1 MIHCNRTTHAVNGH
15 FWLALFLTFM
25 LSACSFS
32 GDDVDDQLLAEVKKR
47 SFTIDLHIVGVLDAV
62 KSHMISSGIEG
73 ANGTIIYLV
82 DDGEWVEKGTVLVR
96 FDRALFEKEVDEL
109 ESQVKSYTAAVKA
122 AEQVVAFERN
132 QVKREVISARYGESV
147 ATLELKRLEEG
158 DGPLKL
164 TTLQEEQEKV
174 AIELKRYQSFLHE
187 LLSFKEKGFD
197 NPSEISS
204 TREKVTAFSKELAS
218 VTKRYETYK
227 NHVLPALVESGRA
240 KVQNASLLLQQTEQG
255 GKYKIA
261 KANASLLQVKGVLET
276 KKSALAK
283 AKFKLAQTEI
293 KAPFSG
299 IVIHYKTFRNGE
311 KRKPREGDSVFMN
324 QPILYLPDVSQMMV
338 KTQARE
344 VDLHKI
350 ALGQEGRIVVD
361 AYPDAKLNGK
371 LTFIGSLAT
380 AEDSGKNFEKY
391 FQVLFEIKETDTRLR
406 PGMSCRL
413 SIEVESLEDV
423 LSVPVQA
430 VFSDR
435 EQTFCFVRKGNGY
448 AIQKVK
454 VGRQNKDFIEI
465 IEGLVAGEEVS
476 LIRQE
481 I

>member
-1 MIHCNRTTHAVNGH
+1 MNRCNKTIQAVRGR
-15 FWLALFLTFM
+15 FLLVLLLSLL
-25 LSACSFS
+25 LSACSSS
-32 GDDVDDQLLAEVKKR
+32 GDEVESQLVAEAKKR

-82 DDGEWVEKGTVLVR
+82 DDGEWVEKGTPLVR

-132 QVKREVISARYGESV
+132 QVRREVISARYGESV
-147 ATLELKRLEEG
+147 ASLELKRLEEG

-164 TTLQEEQEKV
+164 TTLEEEHEKV
-174 AIELKRYQSFLHE
+174 ALELKRYQSFLQE
-187 LLSFKEKGFD
+187 LESFQEKGFD

-204 TREKVTAFSKELAS
+204 TREKVAAFTKELAS

-283 AKFKLAQTEI
+283 ARFKLEQTEI
-293 KAPFSG
+293 KAPFAG

-324 QPILYLPDVSQMMV
+324 QPILYLPDVSKMMV

-350 ALGQEGRIVVD
+350 ALGQKGRIVVD
-361 AYPDAKLNGK
+361 AYPDAQ
-371 LTFIGSLAT
+371 LTGALSFIGSLAT
-380 AEDSGKNFEKY
+380 AEDSGKSFEKY
-391 FQVLFEIKETDTRLR
+391 FQVLFEINETDTRLR
-406 PGMSCRL
+406 PGMSCRI
-413 SIEVESLEDV
+413 SIEVESLQDV
-423 LSVPVQA
+423 LSIPVQA
-430 VFSDR
+430 VFADR
-435 EQTFCFVRKGNGY
+435 EQQFCFVRKGSGY
-448 AIQKVK
+448 VVRKVL
-454 VGRQNKDFIEI
+454 VGKQNQEFIEI
-465 IEGLVAGEEVS
+465 LDGLAAGEEVS
-476 LIRQE
+476 LVRQE